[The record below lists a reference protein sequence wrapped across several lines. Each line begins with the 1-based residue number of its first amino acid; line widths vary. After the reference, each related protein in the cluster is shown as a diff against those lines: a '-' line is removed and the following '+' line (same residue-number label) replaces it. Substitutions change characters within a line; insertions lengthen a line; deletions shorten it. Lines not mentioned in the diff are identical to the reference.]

1 MDNSNLYT
9 KLLLNKSIYI
19 KPSLLNKNL
28 NESIKT
34 KIIDK
39 YNGKCSSEGFIKT
52 ESI

>member
-39 YNGKCSSEGFIKT
+39 YNGNVHQKDLLKLKV
-52 ESI
+52 